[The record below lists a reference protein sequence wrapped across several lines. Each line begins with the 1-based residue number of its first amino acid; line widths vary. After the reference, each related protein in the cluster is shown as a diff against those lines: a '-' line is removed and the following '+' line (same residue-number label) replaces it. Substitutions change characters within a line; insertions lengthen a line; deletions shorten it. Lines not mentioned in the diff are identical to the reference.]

1 MKFTTKVTNLFQFY
15 KFTGFLDIVVFHH
28 LNIDDILCYKRTHND
43 ENFFFSR
50 TYTLITSFHVQ
61 VFNGPLTLCFNCS
74 FRPRQPLQI
83 SKFEVCLFD
92 YISCHIIVSE

>member
-28 LNIDDILCYKRTHND
+28 LNIDDILCYK
-43 ENFFFSR
+43 R